1 VTVGGCIQSPVPPLG
16 GTASEQLGR
25 LENQFADT
33 RELYFQIYVTD
44 ARGVAGNLRGVSL
57 ADMRRAHRA
66 LRERVAEGLEGLDTA
81 RLGGEDGHAVR
92 TMRRLLDESAW
103 VEEERSP
110 SSEPVAESCQYSPSA
125 LATGDSALQRLS
137 ARIYAC
143 YGAEARR
150 VVTPT
155 DTSDRLTVLGRL
167 GTEPSA
173 EQRRALFLSLQPLWR
188 SVTGDGSPASP
199 YRTMLALSAERWRR
213 EGSPIAA
220 AARSLRIDPA
230 QVEPMLVRI
239 LEAWRDHTPPARV
252 EPWDWY
258 YDNGAASRTLS
269 PRINRAALRE
279 VNDRFYRD
287 QGADPETLGIHF
299 DLDPREGKTPVAFT
313 QFGKPARLRRGKYG
327 EREAWVFATY
337 RVGGFDNLVELLHET
352 GHAIH
357 VSAVATRPAFADWP
371 DSDPFTEALA
381 DLLEME
387 AFEPEWQQRY
397 LGGSAPVAA
406 SLRGKYASIALDVA
420 WALLELRVHADPSR
434 DPNAEWAAIT
444 SEYLHIVPHPEWG
457 WWAMRGQLVDSPG
470 YMMNYALGAMITA
483 QLRARVREQRG
494 PFWRPDKK
502 MYDWLSDRLYHFG
515 LSRPT
520 REVLRD
526 FLGESLGVEALV
538 GDMRR
543 LGEGR

>member
-1 VTVGGCIQSPVPPLG
+1 M
-16 GTASEQLGR
+16 SEQLAR
-25 LENQFADT
+25 LESQFADT
-33 RELYFQIYVTD
+33 RELYFQIQVTD
-44 ARGVAGNLRGVSL
+44 ARGATRSERGVSL
-57 ADMRRAHRA
+57 TDMRRTHRA
-66 LRERVAEGLEGLDTA
+66 LRARVAEGLNGLDSA
-81 RLGGEDGHAVR
+81 HLGGEDRRAIR
-92 TMRRLLDESAW
+92 TMGQLLDESAW

-110 SSEPVAESCQYSPSA
+110 TAESVAESCRYTPSA

-137 ARIYAC
+137 ARMYAC

-167 GTEPSA
+167 ATEPSA
-173 EQRRALFLSLQPLWR
+173 ENRRALFLALQPLWR
-188 SVTGDGSPASP
+188 SVAGDGSPASP
-199 YRTMLALSAERWRR
+199 YRVMLALSAERWRR
-213 EGSPIAA
+213 EGPPIVA
-220 AARSLRIDPA
+220 AARASGIDPA

-239 LEAWRDHTPPARV
+239 LEAWRDNTSASRV

-258 YDNGAASRTLS
+258 YQNGAASRKFS

-287 QGADPETLGIHF
+287 QGAAPESLGIHF

-313 QFGKPARLRRGKYG
+313 QFGRAARLRRGKYG
-327 EREAWVFATY
+327 ESEAWVFATY
-337 RVGGFDNLVELLHET
+337 RAGGFDNLVELLHET

-357 VSAVATRPAFADWP
+357 ASAVATRPAFADWP
-371 DSDPFTEALA
+371 DSDPYTEALA
-381 DLLEME
+381 DLLAME

-397 LGGSAPVAA
+397 LGASAPVAA
-406 SLRGKYASIALDVA
+406 SLRGEYASIALDVA
-420 WALLELRVHADPSR
+420 WALLEMRIHADPSR
-434 DPNAEWAAIT
+434 DPSAEWAAIT

-483 QLRARVREQRG
+483 QLRARVREERG

-502 MYDWLSDRLYHFG
+502 MYDWLSDRLYRFG

-526 FLGESLGVEALV
+526 FLGESLGVGALV
-538 GDMRR
+538 GDMGR